1 MNEIEVKVLD
11 IDRAAVESRLAGLG
25 AELLSDELLSAVF
38 FDFPDHRL
46 AAAGKLLRL
55 RREGDRNRLTY
66 KRRIGEE
73 GAKVREEREVAV
85 GDFEACRLVLTG
97 LGLRETKPVEK
108 RRTSY
113 RLGAATIA
121 IDHHVGEHSFIP
133 EFLEI
138 EAESVEAV
146 RAVAERLG
154 FAPEA
159 LRPWGLP
166 QVIQYYTRDDGARR
180 APRP

>member
-1 MNEIEVKVLD
+1 MNEVEVKVLE
-11 IDRAAVESRLAGLG
+11 IDRAAVEAQLAGLG
-25 AELLSDELLSAVF
+25 AELVSDELLSAVF
-38 FDFPDHRL
+38 FDFPDYRL
-46 AAAGKLLRL
+46 AAAGRLLRL
-55 RREGDRNRLTY
+55 RREGDRSLLTS

-85 GDFEACRLVLTG
+85 GDFEACWLVLIG
-97 LGLRETKPVEK
+97 LGLKETKRVEK
-108 RRTSY
+108 RRASY

-138 EAESVEAV
+138 EAGSVEEV

-154 FAPEA
+154 FAPEV

-166 QVIQYYTRDDGARR
+166 QVIQYYTRGDGARR
-180 APRP
+180 ALRP

>member
-1 MNEIEVKVLD
+1 VKVLE

-25 AELLSDELLSAVF
+25 AELLADEHLSAVF

-46 AAAGKLLRL
+46 ATAGRLLRL
-55 RREGDRNRLTY
+55 RREGDRNRLTF
-66 KRRIGEE
+66 KRRIKEE

-85 GDFEACRLVLTG
+85 GDFEACRLVLIG
-97 LGLRETKPVEK
+97 LGLEETKAVEK

-121 IDHHVGEHSFIP
+121 IDHHINEHSFIP

-138 EAESVEAV
+138 EAGSVEKMQT
-146 RAVAERLG
+146 VAERLG
-154 FAPEA
+154 FAPKV
-159 LRPWGLP
+159 LRP
-166 QVIQYYTRDDGARR
+166 
-180 APRP
+180 